1 MKKCTVTLSEPV
13 SEMVRAQVKSG
24 RYKDFSAALQD
35 AAWNFFYGPPSP
47 FEEYG
52 VTAAEVE
59 RTAQRD
65 LAAIRKD
72 RKAGRIKSRRGLPFE
87 IAIPNQLTAR
97 TLRRS
102 KAGRNVKRFATRKE
116 LYADLGK

>member
-1 MKKCTVTLSEPV
+1 MRSGRFGIAAVHIVAYSALMRRHNVTLSEPV

-52 VTAAEVE
+52 ITAEEVE
-59 RTAQRD
+59 RAAQRD
-65 LAAIRKD
+65 LAAIGKD
-72 RKAGRIKSRRGLPFE
+72 RKAGKLKRWKPGL
-87 IAIPNQLTAR
+87 
-97 TLRRS
+97 
-102 KAGRNVKRFATRKE
+102 
-116 LYADLGK
+116 

>member
-1 MKKCTVTLSEPV
+1 MRRHNVTLSEPL

-35 AAWNFFYGPPSP
+35 AAWNHFFGPPSP

-52 VTAAEVE
+52 VSPEEVE
-59 RTAQRD
+59 RAAERE

-72 RKAGRIKSRRGLPFE
+72 RKAGSLKAWKPGL
-87 IAIPNQLTAR
+87 
-97 TLRRS
+97 
-102 KAGRNVKRFATRKE
+102 
-116 LYADLGK
+116 